1 MDTDVV
7 WTWTF
12 LLRDGKS
19 WHIDKKVTLAKALI
33 EFYDQGNE
41 EACIEAIIRH

>member
-1 MDTDVV
+1 MDTDVT
-7 WTWTF
+7 WTWTI

-33 EFYDQGNE
+33 KFYDQGGQE
-41 EACIEAIIRH
+41 TEIEAIIRH